1 MANCVNVADKIA
13 GVRVGR
19 EIALAL
25 RTFQT
30 LAQIRLRPFS
40 TDTHFSTDHGRFV
53 PTRKHALRKHATR
66 LIARRG
72 KNMGHA
78 KQHSLDYASRGRFT
92 ESLRYESRDCAAVT
106 IQNFT
111 EERFFV
117 SESGVKAGAL
127 DMHRPRETGKGS
139 AFVPFFP
146 EDVHRG
152 IESLVFIKTART
164 PKAQRMARLW
174 PTLGPFCGPTFCA
187 YSSHSKQDTP
197 FLYRTVKNVAPFL
210 PLATSCDY
218 GTPSAEQ
225 GDM

>member
-1 MANCVNVADKIA
+1 
-13 GVRVGR
+13 
-19 EIALAL
+19 
-25 RTFQT
+25 
-30 LAQIRLRPFS
+30 
-40 TDTHFSTDHGRFV
+40 
-53 PTRKHALRKHATR
+53 
-66 LIARRG
+66 
-72 KNMGHA
+72 MGHA
-78 KQHSLDYASRGRFT
+78 KQHSLDYASRGRLT

-111 EERFFV
+111 EERFFI

-127 DMHRPRETGKGS
+127 DMHRPREIGKGS

-164 PKAQRMARLW
+164 PKMRPGPKAQRRARLRL
-174 PTLGPFCGPTFCA
+174 TLGPFCGATFCA

-197 FLYRTVKNVAPFL
+197 FLYRAVKNVAPFL